1 MYERAKACDSK
12 ICKNYAKTMRK
23 HAARNMQ
30 LICINMQIRNVQMI
44 CKYMQ
49 ILLCIYMQEYAKWK
63 CAIIGVY
70 ALNALYV
77 LTCRYIIYGY
87 YMQ

>member
-1 MYERAKACDSK
+1 
-12 ICKNYAKTMRK
+12 
-23 HAARNMQ
+23 
-30 LICINMQIRNVQMI
+30 MQIRNVQMI